1 MISHENET
9 VETGETN
16 ETLFYMTFN
25 IRSLGCEKKRTI
37 PQISKNCYFSERF
50 PKMEL

>member
-1 MISHENET
+1 MISQENET
-9 VETGETN
+9 VETGETA

-25 IRSLGCEKKRTI
+25 IRRLGCEKKRTI
-37 PQISKNCYFSERF
+37 PQISKNCYFSKRF